1 MLNPEILVFRSGSLF
16 KPRTGDAAIDSSNDS
31 INLRI
36 IDTNVYMA
44 IQITLETAEAL
55 VKNVRSCLD
64 KTLDWI
70 EESWIHHKQV
80 NSAYSFYLS
89 YL

>member
-1 MLNPEILVFRSGSLF
+1 MAHSPEVLVFRSASLF
-16 KPRTGDAAIDSSNDS
+16 KPRTGDVEVDASNDT

-44 IQITLETAEAL
+44 IQITLETAEML

-64 KTLDWI
+64 KPL
-70 EESWIHHKQV
+70 
-80 NSAYSFYLS
+80 N
-89 YL
+89 